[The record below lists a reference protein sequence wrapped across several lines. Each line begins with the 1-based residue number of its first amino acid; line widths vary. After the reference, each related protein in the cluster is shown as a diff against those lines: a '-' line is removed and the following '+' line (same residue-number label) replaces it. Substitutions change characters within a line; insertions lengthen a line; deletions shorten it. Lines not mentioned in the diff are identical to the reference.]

1 MENVDRLY
9 IYIYIFIYVLY
20 IYILN
25 LIAKKSIPRQQKPK
39 MHTGRSLGQADPIE
53 QHFNSKQLTRW
64 KFWTTNQE
72 KIHV

>member
-1 MENVDRLY
+1 MSTYKIYIYIYIYIYVY

-25 LIAKKSIPRQQKPK
+25 LIAKKSIPRQQKPE

-53 QHFNSKQLTRW
+53 QHFNSKQLTR
-64 KFWTTNQE
+64 
-72 KIHV
+72 